1 MRRRSDRLAAWLTEG
16 LVLGH
21 PFVQGELACGQMPH
35 RTEVLALFEQLPPAT
50 VVAHHE
56 MLQFVDRHRL
66 MRQGLGWIDLHLLAS
81 ALVSRASLA
90 TRDGRLARAAHAFGM
105 AT

>member
-1 MRRRSDRLAAWLTEG
+1 
-16 LVLGH
+16 
-21 PFVQGELACGQMPH
+21 
-35 RTEVLALFEQLPPAT
+35 
-50 VVAHHE
+50 
-56 MLQFVDRHRL
+56 

-90 TRDGRLARAAHAFGM
+90 TRDGRLARAAHALGM